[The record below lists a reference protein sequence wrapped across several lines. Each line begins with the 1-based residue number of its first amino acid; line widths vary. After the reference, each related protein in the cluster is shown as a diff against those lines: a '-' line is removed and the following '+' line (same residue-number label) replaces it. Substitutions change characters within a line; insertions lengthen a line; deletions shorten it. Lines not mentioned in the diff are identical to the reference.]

1 MIPIEKN
8 VIVTDEFDNR
18 IGLTYPKRAR
28 GLIKNG
34 RAEYVSDDRIRLLKG
49 AHAPS
54 ANNDTEDFKMS
65 NIINFNAREFKFDET
80 CTSMDGDPV
89 NAGSRMFISDF
100 SGDNTE
106 VFEIGDWQW
115 TWSQIKCEKQLEPN
129 TDYVFRFAVQGG
141 VNNTGDGQSRFIIR
155 QDKNWEDRLE
165 YPLERSRFK
174 PTLSKR
180 TESGLLRVYEIPFNS
195 GESGNVTFIFNAL
208 HFVETIMPAKELEAY
223 AELEDQTYD
232 QLWQEIQERIGNMY
246 GFKGSG
252 NGGFLD
258 LSGAVINSGSMVKK
272 FVDLAEKGSHINL
285 SGAVL
290 GGDDDNEFEWDRLA
304 AEADA
309 KAEEYDKLAAKA
321 DAKWEKLISA
331 VSTRLQAPFAANA
344 ENPAAEVNFHGQY
357 EEVREK
363 LKESYEHT
371 RWLYESAPDGSP
383 EKSAL
388 EATMNGLKASL
399 DSLTDVFE

>member
-1 MIPIEKN
+1 MAKN

-65 NIINFNAREFKFDET
+65 NVINFNAGEFKFDQN
-80 CTSMDGDPV
+80 CQSMDGSPV
-89 NAGSRMFISDF
+89 IHAGSRMFISDF
-100 SGDNTE
+100 SGENVQ
-106 VFEIGDWQW
+106 VFDIGDWNW

-141 VNNTGDGQSRFIIR
+141 VNNTGDGQSHFIIM
-155 QDKNWEDRLE
+155 QGKDWDNSLE

-174 PTLSKR
+174 PTLSKK
-180 TESGLLRVYEIPFNS
+180 SKDGLLRVYEIPFNS
-195 GESGNVTFIFNAL
+195 GESGTVTFIFNAQ

-223 AELEDQTYD
+223 TELEDQTYD
-232 QLWQEIQERIGNMY
+232 QLWQEIQERFGNVN
-246 GFKGSG
+246 GFKG
-252 NGGFLD
+252 NGKGGYLD
-258 LSGAVINSGSMVKK
+258 LSGAVINDPTLVQQ
-272 FVDLAEKGSHINL
+272 FVDLAEKGSYIDL

-290 GGDDDNEFEWDRLA
+290 GGGYDDESDYDQKTAEVDAKAEEYDRLA

-309 KAEEYDKLAAKA
+309 KAEEYDRLAAEA
-321 DAKWEKLISA
+321 DEKWK
-331 VSTRLQAPFAANA
+331 
-344 ENPAAEVNFHGQY
+344 NFHGDY
-357 EEVREK
+357 VMVREK

-371 RWLYESAPDGSP
+371 KWLYESAPDGSP
-383 EKSAL
+383 EKNVLKASL
-388 EATMNGLKASL
+388 DGLKASL
-399 DSLTDVFE
+399 DNLVGAFE

>member
-1 MIPIEKN
+1 MIPIAKN
-8 VIVTDEFDNR
+8 VIVTDEFDNQ

-65 NIINFNAREFKFDET
+65 NIINFNAREFKFDQN
-80 CTSMDGDPV
+80 CQSMDGSPAIH
-89 NAGSRMFISDF
+89 AGSRMFISDF
-100 SGDNTE
+100 SGENVQ
-106 VFEIGDWQW
+106 VFEIGDWNW

-141 VNNTGDGQSRFIIR
+141 VNNTGDGQSHFIIVR
-155 QDKNWEDRLE
+155 DKDWDNSLE

-174 PTLSKR
+174 PTLSKK
-180 TESGLLRVYEIPFNS
+180 SKDGFLRVYEIPFNS

-223 AELEDQTYD
+223 TELEDQTYD
-232 QLWQEIQERIGNMY
+232 QLWQEIQERFGGNMN
-246 GFKGSG
+246 GFKGNG
-252 NGGFLD
+252 NGGYLD
-258 LSGAVINSGSMVKK
+258 LSGAVIKNGSMVKK
-272 FVDLAEKGSHINL
+272 FMDLAEKGSYIDL

-290 GGDDDNEFEWDRLA
+290 GDDDDNDDE
-304 AEADA
+304 
-309 KAEEYDKLAAKA
+309 
-321 DAKWEKLISA
+321 KWEDVRS
-331 VSTRLQAPFAANA
+331 
-344 ENPAAEVNFHGQY
+344 HY

-388 EATMNGLKASL
+388 EATMNGLKTGL
-399 DSLTDVFE
+399 DSLVGTFE

>member
-1 MIPIEKN
+1 MN
-8 VIVTDEFDNR
+8 CFVSN
-18 IGLTYPKRAR
+18 
-28 GLIKNG
+28 LI
-34 RAEYVSDDRIRLLKG
+34 
-49 AHAPS
+49 
-54 ANNDTEDFKMS
+54 
-65 NIINFNAREFKFDET
+65 
-80 CTSMDGDPV
+80 
-89 NAGSRMFISDF
+89 
-100 SGDNTE
+100 
-106 VFEIGDWQW
+106 
-115 TWSQIKCEKQLEPN
+115 
-129 TDYVFRFAVQGG
+129 
-141 VNNTGDGQSRFIIR
+141 
-155 QDKNWEDRLE
+155 
-165 YPLERSRFK
+165 
-174 PTLSKR
+174 
-180 TESGLLRVYEIPFNS
+180 
-195 GESGNVTFIFNAL
+195 
-208 HFVETIMPAKELEAY
+208 EAY

>member
-1 MIPIEKN
+1 MAKN
-8 VIVTDEFDNR
+8 VIVTDEFDNQ

-80 CTSMDGDPV
+80 CQSLDGSPV
-89 NAGSRMFISDF
+89 NVGSRMFISDF
-100 SGDNTE
+100 SGENAE
-106 VFEIGDWQW
+106 VFEMGDWQW

-141 VNNTGDGQSRFIIR
+141 VNHTGDGQSRFMIYR
-155 QDKNWEDRLE
+155 DKDWEDRLE

-195 GESGNVTFIFNAL
+195 GESGNIKFMFNVQHFI
-208 HFVETIMPAKELEAY
+208 EIIMPAKELEVY
-223 AELEDQTYD
+223 AELEDYTYD
-232 QLWQEIQERIGNMY
+232 QWWQEAHGQSGNMNT
-246 GFKGSG
+246 FRG
-252 NGGFLD
+252 NGKRGSID
-258 LSGAVINSGSMVKK
+258 LSGAVINSGKMIKK
-272 FVDLAEKGSHINL
+272 FMSMAESGIDVDL

-309 KAEEYDKLAAKA
+309 KAEEYDRLAAEA
-321 DAKWEKLISA
+321 DANAAGYDRKAIISTA
-331 VSTRLQAPFAANA
+331 YEQVKA
-344 ENPAAEVNFHGQY
+344 QY
-357 EEVREK
+357 E
-363 LKESYEHT
+363 
-371 RWLYESAPDGSP
+371 AMPDGNP
-383 EKSAL
+383 GKF
-388 EATMNGLKASL
+388 GLKAALEVLSR
-399 DSLTDVFE
+399 SM

>member
-1 MIPIEKN
+1 MAKN
-8 VIVTDEFDNR
+8 VIVTDEFDNQ

-34 RAEYVSDDRIRLLKG
+34 RAEYVSDGRIRLLKG

-80 CTSMDGDPV
+80 CQSTDGEPV

-100 SGDNTE
+100 SGENAE

-141 VNNTGDGQSRFIIR
+141 VNHTGDGQSRFIVV
-155 QDKNWEDRLE
+155 QNKNWEDRLE

-180 TESGLLRVYEIPFNS
+180 TESGLFRVYEIPFNS
-195 GESGNVTFIFNAL
+195 GESGNITLMFNVL

-232 QLWQEIQERIGNMY
+232 QLWQEIQERFGNMN
-246 GFKGSG
+246 GFKGNG

-290 GGDDDNEFEWDRLA
+290 GGDDEVDWSEYDRKA

-309 KAEEYDKLAAKA
+309 KAEEYDRLAAEA
-321 DAKWEKLISA
+321 DAKWE
-331 VSTRLQAPFAANA
+331 
-344 ENPAAEVNFHGQY
+344 NFHGQY

-363 LKESYEHT
+363 LKESYAHT
-371 RWLYESAPDGSP
+371 QWLYESAPDGSP

-388 EATMNGLKASL
+388 EASMNGLKAGL
-399 DSLTDVFE
+399 DSLADVFE

>member
-1 MIPIEKN
+1 MIPIAKN

-65 NIINFNAREFKFDET
+65 NVINFNAREFKFDET
-80 CTSMDGDPV
+80 CQSTDGNSV

-100 SGDNTE
+100 SGENVE
-106 VFEIGDWQW
+106 VFEIGDWHW
-115 TWSQIKCEKQLEPN
+115 TWSQIKCKKQLEPN

-141 VNNTGDGQSRFIIR
+141 VNNTGDGQSRLMIYR
-155 QDKNWEDRLE
+155 DKDWEDRLE

-174 PTLSKR
+174 PTLSKKAN
-180 TESGLLRVYEIPFNS
+180 GGFLRVYEIPFNS
-195 GESGNVTFIFNAL
+195 GESGNVTFLFNAL
-208 HFVETIMPAKELEAY
+208 HFIEVIMSAKELEAY

-232 QLWQEIQERIGNMY
+232 QLWQEIQERFENMN

-252 NGGFLD
+252 KGGYLD
-258 LSGAVINSGSMVKK
+258 LSGAVINDPTLVQQ
-272 FVDLAEKGSHINL
+272 FVDLAEKGSNINL

-290 GGDDDNEFEWDRLA
+290 GD
-304 AEADA
+304 
-309 KAEEYDKLAAKA
+309 
-321 DAKWEKLISA
+321 
-331 VSTRLQAPFAANA
+331 
-344 ENPAAEVNFHGQY
+344 
-357 EEVREK
+357 
-363 LKESYEHT
+363 
-371 RWLYESAPDGSP
+371 
-383 EKSAL
+383 
-388 EATMNGLKASL
+388 
-399 DSLTDVFE
+399 

>member
-1 MIPIEKN
+1 MIPIAKN
-8 VIVTDEFDNR
+8 VIVTDEFDNQ

-65 NIINFNAREFKFDET
+65 NVINFNAGEFKFDEN
-80 CTSMDGDPV
+80 CQSWNGDPAV
-89 NAGSRMFISDF
+89 HAGSRMFISDF
-100 SGDNTE
+100 SGENVQ
-106 VFEIGDWQW
+106 VFEIGDWNW

-129 TDYVFRFAVQGG
+129 TGYVFRFAVQGG
-141 VNNTGDGQSRFIIR
+141 VNNTGDGQSRFIIM
-155 QDKNWEDRLE
+155 QGKDWDNSLE

-174 PTLSKR
+174 PTLSKK
-180 TESGLLRVYEIPFNS
+180 SKDGLLRVYEISFNS

-232 QLWQEIQERIGNMY
+232 QLWQEIQERFGNKN

-252 NGGFLD
+252 YLD
-258 LSGAVINSGSMVKK
+258 LSGAVINDAYMVKK
-272 FVDLAEKGSHINL
+272 FMDLAEKGSYIDL

-290 GGDDDNEFEWDRLA
+290 GSNDDVESEYAQKVAEVDAKAEEYDRLA

-309 KAEEYDKLAAKA
+309 KAEEYDRLAAEA
-321 DAKWEKLISA
+321 DANAARYDRKAFEQEAISTA
-331 VSTRLQAPFAANA
+331 YEQVKA
-344 ENPAAEVNFHGQY
+344 QY
-357 EEVREK
+357 E
-363 LKESYEHT
+363 
-371 RWLYESAPDGSP
+371 AMPDGNP
-383 EKSAL
+383 GKF
-388 EATMNGLKASL
+388 GLKAALERLSML
-399 DSLTDVFE
+399 M

>member
-1 MIPIEKN
+1 MIPIAKN
-8 VIVTDEFDNR
+8 VIVTDEFDNQV
-18 IGLTYPKRAR
+18 GLTYPKRAR

-65 NIINFNAREFKFDET
+65 NVINFNAREFKFDET

-100 SGDNTE
+100 SGDNAE

-155 QDKNWEDRLE
+155 QDKDWDNRLE

-174 PTLSKR
+174 PALSKK
-180 TESGLLRVYEIPFNS
+180 SKDGLLRVYEMPFNS

-232 QLWQEIQERIGNMY
+232 QLWQEIQQRFGGNMN
-246 GFKGSG
+246 GFQG
-252 NGGFLD
+252 NEEGCFLN
-258 LSGAVINSGSMVKK
+258 LSGAVIKNSSMVKK
-272 FVDLAEKGSHINL
+272 LMDLAERGNYINL

-290 GGDDDNEFEWDRLA
+290 GDDDDDDDDDDDEFEWDRLA

-309 KAEEYDKLAAKA
+309 KAEEYDKLAAEA
-321 DAKWEKLISA
+321 DEKWK
-331 VSTRLQAPFAANA
+331 
-344 ENPAAEVNFHGQY
+344 NFNGDY
-357 EEVREK
+357 VMVREK

-388 EATMNGLKASL
+388 EATMNGLKTGL
-399 DSLTDVFE
+399 DSLVGTFE

>member
-1 MIPIEKN
+1 MIPIAKN
-8 VIVTDEFDNR
+8 VIVTDEFDNQ

-54 ANNDTEDFKMS
+54 ANDTEDIKMS
-65 NIINFNAREFKFDET
+65 NGINFTAGEFKFDQN
-80 CTSMDGDPV
+80 CQSWNGDPAV
-89 NAGSRMFISDF
+89 HAGSRMFISDF
-100 SGDNTE
+100 SGEN
-106 VFEIGDWQW
+106 VQIFEIGDWNW

-141 VNNTGDGQSRFIIR
+141 VNNTGDGQSRFIIM
-155 QDKNWEDRLE
+155 QGKDWDNSLE

-174 PTLSKR
+174 PALSKK
-180 TESGLLRVYEIPFNS
+180 SKDGFLRVYEIPFNS

-232 QLWQEIQERIGNMY
+232 QLWQEIQQRFGGNMN
-246 GFKGSG
+246 GFQG
-252 NGGFLD
+252 NEEGCFLN
-258 LSGAVINSGSMVKK
+258 LSGAVIKNSSMVKK
-272 FVDLAEKGSHINL
+272 LMDLAERGNYINL

-290 GGDDDNEFEWDRLA
+290 GDDDDDDDDDDDEFEWDRLA

-309 KAEEYDKLAAKA
+309 KAEEYDRLAAEA
-321 DAKWEKLISA
+321 DEKWK
-331 VSTRLQAPFAANA
+331 
-344 ENPAAEVNFHGQY
+344 NFNGDY
-357 EEVREK
+357 VMVREK

-388 EATMNGLKASL
+388 EATMNGLKTGL
-399 DSLTDVFE
+399 DSLVGTFE

>member
-1 MIPIEKN
+1 MAKN
-8 VIVTDEFDNR
+8 VIVTDEFDNQ

-80 CTSMDGDPV
+80 CQSTDGNPV

-100 SGDNTE
+100 SGENAE
-106 VFEIGDWQW
+106 VFEMGDWQW

-141 VNNTGDGQSRFIIR
+141 VNHTGDGQSRFIIM
-155 QDKNWEDRLE
+155 QDENWEDRLE

-174 PTLSKR
+174 PALSKR

-195 GESGNVTFIFNAL
+195 GESGNITFMFNVL
-208 HFVETIMPAKELEAY
+208 HFIEVIMPAKELEAY
-223 AELEDQTYD
+223 AELEDYTYD
-232 QLWQEIQERIGNMY
+232 QWWQEAHGQSENRNIFR
-246 GFKGSG
+246 G
-252 NGGFLD
+252 NGKRGSID
-258 LSGAVINSGSMVKK
+258 LSGAVINSNRLLKK
-272 FVDLAEKGSHINL
+272 FMDMATRGIAVDL

-290 GGDDDNEFEWDRLA
+290 GGDDDEVDWSEYDQKA

-309 KAEEYDKLAAKA
+309 KAEEYDRLAAEA
-321 DAKWEKLISA
+321 DAKWE
-331 VSTRLQAPFAANA
+331 
-344 ENPAAEVNFHGQY
+344 NFHGQY

-363 LKESYEHT
+363 LKESYART
-371 RWLYESAPDGSP
+371 QYLYESAPDDSP
-383 EKSAL
+383 EKNVLKASL
-388 EATMNGLKASL
+388 DGLKASL
-399 DSLTDVFE
+399 DSLADVFE

>member
-1 MIPIEKN
+1 MAKN
-8 VIVTDEFDNR
+8 VIVTDEFDNQ

-100 SGDNTE
+100 SGDNAE
-106 VFEIGDWQW
+106 VFEIGDWHW

-129 TDYVFRFAVQGG
+129 TDHVFRFAVQGG

-155 QDKNWEDRLE
+155 QDKDWDNRLE

-174 PTLSKR
+174 PALSKK
-180 TESGLLRVYEIPFNS
+180 SKDGFLRVYEITFNS
-195 GESGNVTFIFNAL
+195 GESGMVTFIFNAL
-208 HFVETIMPAKELEAY
+208 HFVEIIMPAKELEAY

-232 QLWQEIQERIGNMY
+232 QLWQEIQERSGNMN
-246 GFKGSG
+246 GFHGNG
-252 NGGFLD
+252 NGGYLD
-258 LSGAVINSGSMVKK
+258 LSGAVINDPTLVQQ
-272 FVDLAEKGSHINL
+272 FVDLAEKGSNINL

-290 GGDDDNEFEWDRLA
+290 GD
-304 AEADA
+304 
-309 KAEEYDKLAAKA
+309 
-321 DAKWEKLISA
+321 
-331 VSTRLQAPFAANA
+331 
-344 ENPAAEVNFHGQY
+344 
-357 EEVREK
+357 
-363 LKESYEHT
+363 
-371 RWLYESAPDGSP
+371 
-383 EKSAL
+383 
-388 EATMNGLKASL
+388 
-399 DSLTDVFE
+399 